1 MDDVVALGD
10 RGQSGSGLGAGRR
23 GRAEGPADLI
33 AAGAGLFAVVDE
45 DQHVLSTGRTVHDSL
60 DLAADH
66 GVVTNGVY
74 TRHARLVAELGTGID
89 RMLDDPAEPILLG
102 LAPGVDV
109 YLLIQGGRLDLAGP
123 VGEVFFGSLALAV
136 GGVGYPCSHDHRHN
150 QRQHQNQNDTPQRAA
165 SLYPQLPV
173 DYFYSNNLPV
183 IRRRQ

>member
-45 DQHVLSTGRTVHDSL
+45 DQHVLSAGRTVHYTL

-102 LAPGVDV
+102 LALGVDV
-109 YLLIQGGRLDLAGP
+109 YLLIQGGCLDLTGP
-123 VGEVFFGSLALAV
+123 VGEVFLGSLAATV
-136 GGVGYPCSHDHRHN
+136 GGVGPPAPTT
-150 QRQHQNQNDTPQRAA
+150 NDTTSA
-165 SLYPQLPV
+165 STRTRI
-173 DYFYSNNLPV
+173 
-183 IRRRQ
+183 IRLNAPPPFIRNYR